1 MDKSSSLRTGKIL
14 KSTGGSGDSPDHA
27 VPRKMGAAANGGTAE
42 SGTDKMI
49 ARIVKLFLCVL
60 VAVTAH
66 AMVWRKA
73 ERTVYAPEVTGRV
86 ASLSYM
92 PGRDLPS
99 GAKPGAVTPQQ
110 IDEDLSLLAD
120 WTHAVR
126 TYNATRG
133 MEALPGIAARYG
145 LAVALGIWV
154 ETDPKS
160 TRREIEAAITAANR
174 YSNVRGLIV
183 GNEALL
189 RKEVTVDQ
197 LIALLREVRA
207 RTQLPVTTAE
217 PWHVWLQYPKL
228 AAEVDYISAHVLP
241 YWEGLLP
248 EQAVPYA
255 EQIHERL
262 QETFPDKKI
271 QIAEFGWPSGGYN
284 RGAAVTGSIEEG
296 SIVRYFVTTARRRGI
311 DYNLV
316 EAFDQPWKT
325 NEGTVG
331 TYWGMFDANGKPKF
345 ALTGPLRSDHGG
357 TTKLALVLGG
367 LFCLFILALR
377 RFTFAQ
383 GLAMALAA
391 NVAGAAVALV
401 VSYPFDSYLSIGEGV
416 FYGVGL
422 VLLVPLVA
430 LALMRFAEMA
440 QVLWGDAPMR
450 LLRRREM
457 AANVTPLPTR
467 SNRFPKVSIH
477 LPACRESPDVVNASL
492 SSLARLDYPN
502 FEVLVVVNNTAEER
516 LWRPVEAHCRT
527 LGERFRF
534 INLPKVSGFK
544 AGALNEALRLTAPDA
559 EIVGIIDAD
568 YRVGP
573 DWLADLVPN
582 FAAPKV
588 AMVQAP
594 QDHDETGVSLSQR
607 MMNAEYAGFFD
618 IGMVQRN
625 EDNAIITHGTML
637 LIRKQAMLDVGGW
650 ATDTIVEDTE
660 LGLRIFRNGGVAHY
674 TNRRYGHGVL
684 PDGVAAYC
692 TQRQRWAYGAMQ
704 ILRKHWKAF
713 LPGARDL
720 GFRQKWHFATG
731 WLNWIADAAGV
742 GLAVLNLVG
751 IPLMLLDVVA
761 FPPVA
766 LLVPVFAAYLIMAC
780 HTALLY
786 RRRVDTTT
794 ARIVGAAI
802 SAMSLQLTIA
812 RAVFA
817 GLIAQNLPFR
827 RTDKG
832 GMSKPGKL
840 AQLAMPE
847 LLLGILLAGASLAT
861 FALNEFNVV
870 EQDRFALLLGFQSV
884 PFVASTVMRLTESL
898 ETSRLG
904 SLAGDW
910 LGALMRRPA
919 TAL

>member
-1 MDKSSSLRTGKIL
+1 MSRFI
-14 KSTGGSGDSPDHA
+14 
-27 VPRKMGAAANGGTAE
+27 
-42 SGTDKMI
+42 
-49 ARIVKLFLCVL
+49 KLLLCML

-66 AMVWRKA
+66 AMVWRKF

-99 GAKPGAVTPQQ
+99 GAKPGAVTAEQ
-110 IDEDLSLLAD
+110 IDTDLGILAD
-120 WTHAVR
+120 WTDSVR

-133 MEALPGIAARYG
+133 MEDLPGIAAKHG
-145 LAVALGIWV
+145 LSVTLGVWV
-154 ETDPKS
+154 ETDPVS
-160 TRREIEAAITAANR
+160 TRREMEAAIGAAQH
-174 YSNVRGLIV
+174 YPNVRSLIV

-189 RKEVTVDQ
+189 RKEITVDE

-207 RTQLPVTTAE
+207 RTMLPVTTAE

-241 YWEGLLP
+241 YWEGLPP

-255 EQIHERL
+255 EQIHDRL
-262 QETFPDKKI
+262 QETFPDKNI
-271 QIAEFGWPSGGYN
+271 VIAEFGWPSGGYN
-284 RGAAVTGSIEEG
+284 RGEAVTGRIEEA
-296 SIVRYFVTTARRRGI
+296 SILRYFISTARRRGI
-311 DYNLV
+311 DYNIV

-331 TYWGMFDANGKPKF
+331 TYWGLFDASGKAKF
-345 ALTGPLRSDHGG
+345 ALTGPIHSDNGAAMR
-357 TTKLALVLGG
+357 LALVLGG
-367 LFCLFILALR
+367 LLCFAILALR
-377 RFTFAQ
+377 RFSFAQ
-383 GLAMALAA
+383 GLAVALACNA
-391 NVAGAAVALV
+391 AGAGLALVLYHPV
-401 VSYPFDSYLSIGEGV
+401 VSYLTIGEGL

-422 VLLVPLVA
+422 ALLLPLIA
-430 LALMRFAEMA
+430 LTLMRFGEMA
-440 QVLWGDAPMR
+440 QVLWGDEPARLFRRPARTAAPGR
-450 LLRRREM
+450 L
-457 AANVTPLPTR
+457 
-467 SNRFPKVSIH
+467 PKVSIH
-477 LPACRESPDVVNASL
+477 LPACRESPEVVNASL
-492 SSLARLDYPN
+492 SSLARLAYPD
-502 FEVLVVVNNTAEER
+502 FEVLVVVNNTPEER
-516 LWRPVEAHCRT
+516 LWRPVEAHCQA

-544 AGALNEALRLTAPDA
+544 AGALNEALRLTDPQA
-559 EIVGIIDAD
+559 EVVGIIDAD
-568 YRVGP
+568 YRVSP
-573 DWLADLVPN
+573 DWLANLVPA
-582 FAAPKV
+582 FADPKV

-594 QDHDETGVSLSQR
+594 QDHDERGVSLTQR

-625 EDNAIITHGTML
+625 EENAIITHGTML
-637 LIRKQAMLDVGGW
+637 LIRKQAMLNVGGW

-660 LGLRIFRNGGVAHY
+660 LGLRIFRSGGLAHY
-674 TNRRYGHGVL
+674 TNRRYGQGVL
-684 PDGVAAYC
+684 PDSVAAYC

-713 LPGARDL
+713 LPGGRDL
-720 GFRQKWHFATG
+720 TFGQKWHFATG
-731 WLNWIADAAGV
+731 WMNWIADAAGV

-751 IPLMLLDVVA
+751 VPLMLLDLVA
-761 FPPVA
+761 FPPAA
-766 LLVPVFAAYLIMAC
+766 LLAPVFTAYAIMAL

-832 GMSKPGKL
+832 GMSRPGRL

-847 LLLGILLAGASLAT
+847 LVLGVLLAAAGATVYLM
-861 FALNEFNVV
+861 NEFQVT
-870 EQDRFALLLGFQSV
+870 EQRQFAALLALQSV
-884 PFVASTVMRLTESL
+884 PFLASTTMRLTEAV
-898 ETSRLG
+898 EASRLG
-904 SLAGDW
+904 ELVPSWFA
-910 LGALMRRPA
+910 ALLRRPA
-919 TAL
+919 PALQP